1 MKRDGEPLSSEAESV
16 GNISLAARIAEGDAA
31 AESEFV
37 SAFAP
42 RIYMMG
48 MVRIGDRETV
58 RDLVQEV
65 LISVICAVRK
75 HQLQDAEKLP
85 AFVAGTARNL
95 INGFLRKKSRRPREE
110 PLPPDFERA
119 ITDSEELDLGQRRIL
134 EIALKALNEDDRQL
148 VAMILTDGLSPRQ
161 IAAKLGVTAEVVRT
175 RKLRAVRRLAELVR
189 GLSRS

>member
-1 MKRDGEPLSSEAESV
+1 MKRDGEPLSSEAASV